1 MDDHECIIGILNGY
15 DCSDLVTLY
24 ELKKHI
30 QKNIEWN
37 ERLESLPQLRCRYE

>member
-30 QKNIEWN
+30 QK
-37 ERLESLPQLRCRYE
+37 